1 MERRDSMAHLQVKHL
16 TKMIKHKPIL
26 SDINIEAKSGE
37 IIGLVGPN
45 GSGKTMLLKTILG
58 LIRKTEGEIYLNQQ
72 PVIFNEPLP
81 VLTGAIIETP
91 DFIPYYTGWQNLVY
105 LASLNNHVDEE
116 KISYYMDKMGIIFA
130 KDTKVA
136 NYSLGMKQKLAIVQ
150 AVMENQQLIL
160 LDEPTN
166 GLDKEAMI
174 HFIEVVKKLAKEG
187 KTIIIASHDEY
198 VMSQITTRTYLISD
212 GRMVGEE

>member
-1 MERRDSMAHLQVKHL
+1 
-16 TKMIKHKPIL
+16 
-26 SDINIEAKSGE
+26 
-37 IIGLVGPN
+37 
-45 GSGKTMLLKTILG
+45 
-58 LIRKTEGEIYLNQQ
+58 
-72 PVIFNEPLP
+72 
-81 VLTGAIIETP
+81 
-91 DFIPYYTGWQNLVY
+91 
-105 LASLNNHVDEE
+105 
-116 KISYYMDKMGIIFA
+116 
-130 KDTKVA
+130 
-136 NYSLGMKQKLAIVQ
+136 MKQKLAIVQ